1 MTNQTPY
8 NETALRQ
15 FCQALPKVELHA
27 HLNGSLSPSTLAK
40 LRTLK
45 LGKYPELATLR
56 WPQHR
61 NGGSVSLAEFFPLF
75 RHIYKLT
82 EDEQGVKMATWDV
95 LEEFQKDG
103 VRYLELRSTPRAV
116 ESTGMTKETYVRAVL
131 TAMDDWTK
139 HQQLSPQG
147 QPGTKGGMVV
157 RLILCVDRR
166 ESPEEALATVQLA
179 LRYRQ
184 TTSIPTDPLCQVVG
198 VDLCG
203 NPEVGDPSTWT
214 PAFQLAK
221 SKGLKLTVHLGEV
234 PYNLTE
240 GLALLAWQPD
250 RVGHATLLSPATRA
264 ALYKDRI
271 PVEVCLTSNVQSQTV
286 TSYDDHFVKEF
297 YRVGHPFVPCTDDK
311 GVFGCSLTDEYVRL
325 ATVLQLNYVQLFDI
339 SRQCLGFIFAEDAE
353 LQQRLQVEW
362 TAWEQSCEWLRS
374 E

>member
-1 MTNQTPY
+1 MTDHSLDN
-8 NETALRQ
+8 TATLRQ
-15 FCQALPKVELHA
+15 FCQTLPKVELHA
-27 HLNGSLSPSTLAK
+27 HLNGSLSPTTLAK

-45 LGKYPELATLR
+45 SDKYPELATLC
-56 WPQHR
+56 WPQQQ
-61 NGGSVSLAEFFPLF
+61 NGGSVGLAEFFPLF

-82 EDEQGVKMATWDV
+82 EDEQAVKMATWDV
-95 LEEFQKDG
+95 LEEFQRDG

-131 TAMDDWTK
+131 AAMDGWTK
-139 HQQLSPQG
+139 HQQLSPQNQHKHG
-147 QPGTKGGMVV
+147 VMVV

-166 ESPEEALATVQLA
+166 ESLEEALATVQLA
-179 LRYRQ
+179 LRYHR
-184 TTSIPTDPLCQVVG
+184 TTSTLADALCHVVG

-234 PYNLTE
+234 PYNLAE
-240 GLALLAWQPD
+240 GLTLLAWQPD
-250 RVGHATLLSPATRA
+250 RVGHATLLKPATRA
-264 ALYKDRI
+264 ALYKGKI

-286 TSYDDHFVKEF
+286 ASYDDHFIKEF

-311 GVFGCSLTDEYVRL
+311 GVFGCSLTDEYERL
-325 ATVLQLNYVQLFDI
+325 ATVLQLDYTQLFNI
-339 SRQCLGFIFAEDAE
+339 SRQCLGFIFDEDVE
-353 LQQRLQVEW
+353 LQRQLQAEW
-362 TAWEQSCEWLRS
+362 TTWEQSCELLRS